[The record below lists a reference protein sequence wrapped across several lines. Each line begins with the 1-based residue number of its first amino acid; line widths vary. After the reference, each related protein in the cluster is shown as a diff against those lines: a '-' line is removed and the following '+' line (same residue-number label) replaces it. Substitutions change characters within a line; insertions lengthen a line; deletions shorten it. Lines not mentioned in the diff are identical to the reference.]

1 MQPVAGPSNTSTS
14 AQPPPP
20 SNTSASQPPPPS
32 ATGSHQITRKR
43 VSYSC
48 QTCRRRKVKCDKILP
63 VCGNCAKNKTE
74 CVYDVEPQQ
83 DDTQPSRARRANR
96 TKRRRQQE
104 NTDEH
109 LPTYDSSRAAS
120 LSNVQ
125 KTDLSA
131 VEAHLAQLVSL
142 VDRLK
147 KDNRAHESTEAQAP
161 ALNPS
166 AETAPS
172 EEGNAPT
179 KSLVARPDS
188 PSAPADCNSDEFP
201 IPNGQTTDLVDP
213 LGTSNLGHMSLG
225 DGGSSRYVGTTYWAY
240 ISHEMDELN
249 QLLGNQNRSHDLAAG
264 SDHTATNSVS
274 SERRQR
280 KESISSQTTSP
291 ATRSPFPLGFS
302 GPIQKAVCIPPG
314 YFSVNDKAVE
324 ADMLKHVPT
333 KWQSDILYKG
343 FMSGVHSLSPMVHPP
358 MILKLYNAFWDWYD
372 GKSYTGELCPSPSFI
387 PLLYA
392 IWFGGSVSISMRTME
407 MEFNTSS
414 RAALSTKYS
423 DEVTCWLA
431 KISFPHSVTL
441 HGLAAYLIAQTIL
454 SREEEPLASSLF
466 VSLAVR
472 VAQTLGLHRDP
483 SHFNIDPWEAEFR
496 RRLWW
501 HIMHMDGVIAMS
513 SGLPPLLT
521 DDTYWD
527 ARETSEVKDT
537 LLGTTEAKQ
546 YEQSVACGQRPPDNP
561 DDPTVC
567 GGPSMVNVY
576 YLSAKGKCIMAKS
589 VRRILRIQLGT
600 RPLTRG
606 DMVELRS
613 VLHDLQVKLNSI
625 INRIPET
632 NATEKSAASSRRA
645 PHSTAEE
652 LPIEGPSGCPEQY
665 HSVVLV
671 SFHKWARIIL
681 SLFIDKAFCVAYQP
695 FLRNPRSRIWPVAR
709 QSALRHSYSFME
721 KFIRLATDPDFQP
734 FQWGWPG
741 NHQPMHAMMI
751 ILIDLYER
759 PFSPEAPVSRGFIDQ
774 IMSLS
779 GPDGGVVSGG
789 DDIFTQRPLRNG
801 GREAWDMIRRLRQKA
816 WQKAGLN
823 PQLPWTGQDWP
834 TESGFA
840 NTPYFKFLSSATVA
854 EPTTS
859 AAVTASHSS
868 CDKTFAPDLAF
879 ARSPAAT
886 IPTQQ
891 SILNSP
897 TVDFMNA
904 ADPNMMPAPE
914 PSVPFLLD
922 PSHFDWGEWDNIF
935 GQSLPVA
942 DELME
947 LDQVTGLAF
956 ADLENGAT

>member
-1 MQPVAGPSNTSTS
+1 MPPEAKSSNPSSTTQPRGS
-14 AQPPPP
+14 PP
-20 SNTSASQPPPPS
+20 
-32 ATGSHQITRKR
+32 QITRKR

-63 VCGNCAKNKTE
+63 VCGNCTKNNTE
-74 CVYDVEPQQ
+74 CMYDAEPRQ
-83 DDTQPSRARRANR
+83 DDARSSRTRRVNKN
-96 TKRRRQQE
+96 KRRRQIEQE
-104 NTDEH
+104 NTDE
-109 LPTYDSSRAAS
+109 PTHDHSRPAP

-142 VDRLK
+142 VERLK
-147 KDNRAHESTEAQAP
+147 RDNKAQESAEVQAP
-161 ALNPS
+161 VSKPS
-166 AETAPS
+166 AETVPL
-172 EEGNAPT
+172 EEGNLRS
-179 KSLVARPDS
+179 KSIAQPGS
-188 PSAPADCNSDEFP
+188 PLSAAAECSSDEFP

-213 LGTSNLGHMSLG
+213 LETSNLGHMSLG

-240 ISHEMDELN
+240 ISREMEELN
-249 QLLGNQNRSHDLAAG
+249 QLLGNQNRSHDLTAR
-264 SDHTATNSVS
+264 SDHIATDSVS
-274 SERRQR
+274 SEQRQR
-280 KESISSQTTSP
+280 KESISSQNTSQ
-291 ATRSPFPLGFS
+291 ATRSPFPFGFS
-302 GPIQKAVCIPPG
+302 EPIQKAVCIPSRH
-314 YFSVNDKAVE
+314 FSVNDKAVE
-324 ADMLKHVPT
+324 PDTLKHVPT
-333 KWQSDILYKG
+333 KWQSDILYRG
-343 FMSGVHSLSPMVHPP
+343 FMSGVHSLSPTIHPP

-372 GKSYTGELCPSPSFI
+372 CKSYTGEPCPTPSFI

-407 MEFNTSS
+407 TEFNTSS
-414 RAALSTKYS
+414 RAILSTKYS
-423 DEVTCWLA
+423 EEVTCWLA

-483 SHFNIDPWEAEFR
+483 SHFNIDPYEAEFR

-521 DDTYWD
+521 DETYWD
-527 ARETSEVKDT
+527 VRETSEVKDT
-537 LLGTTEAKQ
+537 LVGTAEAKQ
-546 YEQSVACGQRPPDNP
+546 YEQAVACGQRPPDNP

-576 YLSAKGKCIMAKS
+576 YLSAKGKCIMAQS
-589 VRRILRIQLGT
+589 VRRILKIQLGT
-600 RPLTRG
+600 KPLTRG

-625 INRIPET
+625 ISRIPET
-632 NATEKSAASSRRA
+632 TATEKSAASSRRA
-645 PHSTAEE
+645 PRSPAEE

-671 SFHKWARIIL
+671 AFHKWARIIL

-709 QSALRHSYSFME
+709 QSALRHCYAFME

-759 PFSPEAPVSRGFIDQ
+759 PYSPEASVSRGFVDQ
-774 IMSLS
+774 ILSLS

-789 DDIFTQRPLRNG
+789 DDIFIQRPLRNG

-823 PQLPWTGQDWP
+823 PQLPRMGQDWP
-834 TESGFA
+834 SESDFA
-840 NTPYFKFLSSATVA
+840 NAPHFQSMSSTTATA
-854 EPTTS
+854 PTS
-859 AAVTASHSS
+859 AA
-868 CDKTFAPDLAF
+868 FAADLAF
-879 ARSPAAT
+879 ARSSART
-886 IPTQQ
+886 LPTT
-891 SILNSP
+891 LNSP
-897 TVDFMNA
+897 TVHFMDT
-904 ADPNMMPAPE
+904 ADPNVLPASE
-914 PSVPFLLD
+914 RSAPFMID
-922 PSHFDWGEWDNIF
+922 PSFNFDWVEWDNIF

-947 LDQVTGLAF
+947 LDHVTGLAF
-956 ADLENGAT
+956 ADLENGDT